1 MTTST
6 LEWNWRGANI
16 RLDIASSG
24 TGPALLL
31 LPALSSISTHHEMGP
46 LAEHLAPR
54 YSTVCVDW
62 PGFGARARPQ
72 VDWTPDAYSAFLA
85 FLLTS
90 VVPHPHAVIA
100 AGHAASYALK
110 YAASAPQATTRLVLI
125 APTWRGPLPTVLG
138 ERRPSSRPA
147 PPPGRSPRHWSAR
160 LSSQRQRVRRAPHGR
175 RSRLHRSGVPDR
187 RAATSE
193 ARRCARAGGTICL
206 GALRHRRSRSARR
219 ARRVSRSRAARASSG
234 PVDLRR
240 RDAAAVTRGN
250 GGARRHSR
258 HSKHYA
264 AARKALRARGVSR
277 RGLRGH
283 GSVPARYLYVGGS
296 QTLRGICARRLRA
309 PRAIC
314 IAANRWPDGKACR
327 TWARTFRRF
336 TARTDGH
343 CCRCAS
349 DPQRDR

>member
-6 LEWNWRGANI
+6 LEWSWRGANI

-72 VDWTPDAYSAFLA
+72 VDWTPDAYSAFLT

-138 ERRPSSRPA
+138 ERRPLLDRLRRLVDLPGIGPLVYRLNVNAFVVRRMGAGHVYTDPA
-147 PPPGRSPRHWSAR
+147 FLTGERLRQKLAVVRAPGARFASAR
-160 LSSQRQRVRRAPHGR
+160 FV
-175 RSRLHRSGVPDR
+175 
-187 RAATSE
+187 T
-193 ARRCARAGGTICL
+193 
-206 GALRHRRSRSARR
+206 GASRSARR
-219 ARRVSRSRAARASSG
+219 ARRISRSRAARANSD

-283 GSVPARYLYVGGS
+283 GCVPARITS
-296 QTLRGICARRLRA
+296 AARASICAPPACRRLR
-309 PRAIC
+309 PIS
-314 IAANRWPDGKACR
+314 RWPRCPQGYR
-327 TWARTFRRF
+327 T
-336 TARTDGH
+336 
-343 CCRCAS
+343 CS
-349 DPQRDR
+349 

>member
-110 YAASAPQATTRLVLI
+110 YAASAPPATTRLVLI

-138 ERRPSSRPA
+138 DAGRFSTGSAAWSISQALVRSSIVSTSTSSSCAAWA
-147 PPPGRSPRHWSAR
+147 PVTSTPI
-160 LSSQRQRVRRAPHGR
+160 R
-175 RSRLHRSGVPDR
+175 RS
-187 RAATSE
+187 
-193 ARRCARAGGTICL
+193 
-206 GALRHRRSRSARR
+206 
-219 ARRVSRSRAARASSG
+219 
-234 PVDLRR
+234 
-240 RDAAAVTRGN
+240 
-250 GGARRHSR
+250 
-258 HSKHYA
+258 
-264 AARKALRARGVSR
+264 
-277 RGLRGH
+277 
-283 GSVPARYLYVGGS
+283 
-296 QTLRGICARRLRA
+296 
-309 PRAIC
+309 
-314 IAANRWPDGKACR
+314 
-327 TWARTFRRF
+327 
-336 TARTDGH
+336 
-343 CCRCAS
+343 
-349 DPQRDR
+349 

>member
-138 ERRPSSRPA
+138 ERRPLLDRLRRLVDLPGIGPLVYRLNVNEFVVRRMGAGHVYTDPA
-147 PPPGRSPRHWSAR
+147 FLTGERLHQKLAVVRAPGARFSSAR
-160 LSSQRQRVRRAPHGR
+160 FVTGGLDPLEGRDGFLDLGRRVRVRLLRPDWTARVARLRRTDAAHDHDRARIPRPLQSERPHGR
-175 RSRLHRSGVPDR
+175 RM
-187 RAATSE
+187 
-193 ARRCARAGGTICL
+193 C
-206 GALRHRRSRSARR
+206 RHLLA
-219 ARRVSRSRAARASSG
+219 
-234 PVDLRR
+234 LRR
-240 RDAAAVTRGN
+240 RDVDHRVE
-250 GGARRHSR
+250 H
-258 HSKHYA
+258 
-264 AARKALRARGVSR
+264 
-277 RGLRGH
+277 GLPL
-283 GSVPARYLYVGGS
+283 VAE
-296 QTLRGICARRLRA
+296 
-309 PRAIC
+309 
-314 IAANRWPDGKACR
+314 
-327 TWARTFRRF
+327 
-336 TARTDGH
+336 
-343 CCRCAS
+343 
-349 DPQRDR
+349 